1 MLNVWLAFSTLHSG
15 CGLDNIILYYKMF
28 QLDLSSHIC
37 TNL

>member
-1 MLNVWLAFSTLHSG
+1 MLNVWLAFSTLHSE
-15 CGLDNIILYYKMF
+15 CGLDIILYYKMF